1 MLCAISFEKRDCW
14 GENCIRRYFYDF
26 TWRRRSRRQLHWCQ
40 LKHIS
45 IHSVIR
51 RCIKLLLNYGILQMI
66 LTLVLFYLN
75 LIYFM
80 IKKTRCCCPATVG
93 KMRSLASAVAWNCAV
108 TLLATHRN
116 SNWNKSVKRKD
127 QHRFH
132 SEMTQ
137 KSPAISVFESCSFR
151 AIPHQRDL

>member
-26 TWRRRSRRQLHWCQ
+26 TWQNRQQSHWRRLR
-40 LKHIS
+40 HIS

-51 RCIKLLLNYGILQMI
+51 RCIKLLLNYDILQMI

-75 LIYFM
+75 LICFT
-80 IKKTRCCCPATVG
+80 IRKTRRCCPATVG
-93 KMRSLASAVAWNCAV
+93 KVRSLASAAAWNCA
-108 TLLATHRN
+108 ATSLTMHRN

-127 QHRFH
+127 QLRFCI
-132 SEMTQ
+132 ETTQ
-137 KSPAISVFESCSFR
+137 KSPAIWVLQF
-151 AIPHQRDL
+151 